1 MWAGSRWIRAAIAI
15 LVHGVRDQWRLR
27 SMSVDQLAGFAPDG
41 MSMQEQRF
49 GIEEVCCFARQEGI
63 QLDGDPVR
71 ANPGPMVNDNP

>member
-1 MWAGSRWIRAAIAI
+1 
-15 LVHGVRDQWRLR
+15 
-27 SMSVDQLAGFAPDG
+27 MSVDQLAGFAPDG